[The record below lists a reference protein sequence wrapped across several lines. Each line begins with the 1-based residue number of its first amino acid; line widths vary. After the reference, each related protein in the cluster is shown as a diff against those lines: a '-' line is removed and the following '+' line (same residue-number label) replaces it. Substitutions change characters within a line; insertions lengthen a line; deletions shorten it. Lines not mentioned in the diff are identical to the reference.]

1 MAALNTHESDSL
13 RRLGQRLT
21 ATRLQRNDRQGD
33 FAARLGVS
41 IPTYRKM
48 EAGDPT
54 VTIGYWIRALRLLDR
69 LGDVEKLLE
78 TPASIFAQLEQ
89 RATVLSR
96 KRAPRR

>member
-1 MAALNTHESDSL
+1 MVALNTHESDSL
-13 RRLGQRLT
+13 RRLGERLT
-21 ATRLQRNDRQGD
+21 VARLQRNDRQGD

-78 TPASIFAQLEQ
+78 TPTSIFAQLEQ
-89 RATVLSR
+89 RAIMLPR